1 MRNYMQNQ
9 ALRELKTRRGRLA
22 KAIHQV
28 NGSAIHNSKRELFE
42 ILWQAGEDVDL
53 DRDSAAD
60 LIETAD
66 KVTHEILT
74 QK

>member
-22 KAIHQV
+22 KALHQV
-28 NGSAIHNSKRELFE
+28 NGSAIHNAKQELFE

-53 DRDSAAD
+53 DRDTAAD
-60 LIETAD
+60 LIEMAD
-66 KVTHEILT
+66 KIAHEIIT